1 MDLLDGSA
9 DVAMLE
15 AGWIETLAFQGIPP
29 ESFKVQSLIEACGL
43 RASLTSLQL
52 GAESS
57 EYYHR
62 WQALPLLTQH

>member
-29 ESFKVQSLIEACGL
+29 ESFKVQSRDQGM
-43 RASLTSLQL
+43 R
-52 GAESS
+52 AESITDFIAT
-57 EYYHR
+57 R
-62 WQALPLLTQH
+62 C